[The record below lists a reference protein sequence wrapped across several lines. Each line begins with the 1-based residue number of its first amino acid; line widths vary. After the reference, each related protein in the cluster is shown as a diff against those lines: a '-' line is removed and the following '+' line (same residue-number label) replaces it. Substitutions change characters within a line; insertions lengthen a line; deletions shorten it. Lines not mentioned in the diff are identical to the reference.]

1 MTLALAGRF
10 LTTGPSEKS
19 SALLKKTI
27 MIATIVVPV
36 LRLKLYFPSLGVFYN
51 NYDNCKSPT
60 NVVREVQA

>member
-19 SALLKKTI
+19 SALLKKTVI
-27 MIATIVVPV
+27 ITTIVVPV
-36 LRLKLYFPSLGVFYN
+36 LWLKLKFPSLGVFCN

-60 NVVREVQA
+60 KVVREMQT